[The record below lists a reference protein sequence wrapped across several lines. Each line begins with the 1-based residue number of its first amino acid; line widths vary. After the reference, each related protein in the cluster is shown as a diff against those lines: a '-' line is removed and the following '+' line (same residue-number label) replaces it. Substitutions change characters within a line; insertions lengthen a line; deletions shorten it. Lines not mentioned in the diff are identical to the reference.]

1 MAQTGELKPTKTAA
15 LNLPSGSNTCE
26 LSILNTTCDMTLPTI
41 SLIGPNI
48 KGHENLNLPTFS
60 FYIYNARQNKR
71 VLFDLGSRKD
81 WWNFTPV
88 VLDAVKTK
96 GISGLRIT
104 HDVADVL
111 AEGGIDPKTI
121 DAVVWSHFHW
131 DHVGNIQLFPKNVD
145 VVVGAPFKSVFL
157 PGYPTGP
164 NSPFYEADFEG
175 RNIVELEFDGSLKI
189 GQFLAHDYFGDGSF
203 YLLKV
208 PGHTA
213 GHISGL
219 VRTTPDTFVFLG
231 GDVCHF
237 PGAYRPSEYIP
248 MPETLPAETKL
259 DARIPLPCPC
269 SYFTACHPHPERAR
283 TTPFYRV
290 SEDPGSWYEDA
301 PEAQRSVDK
310 LTEFDGDENVFLAI
324 AHDPALQD
332 TLTFFPNGTIND
344 WKAKGWKRTTHWGFV
359 NELPVDGKPGRPAL
373 VEGLLKGDLPI
384 Q

>member
-88 VLDAVKTK
+88 VLDSTLSQD
-96 GISGLRIT
+96 ISNVMSDAQSGDAL
-104 HDVADVL
+104 
-111 AEGGIDPKTI
+111 GID
-121 DAVVWSHFHW
+121 
-131 DHVGNIQLFPKNVD
+131 GIQLFPKNVD

-269 SYFTACHPHPERAR
+269 SYFTACHPHPEKAR